1 MITMDM
7 AVSGFTLFQTLTP
20 ANMAVGEARLA
31 KSGALKADIDYF
43 RAHVGKV
50 KTADEFL
57 KDYRLLK
64 FALTSYQMEDQLNY
78 PARIKQILKDNPNDT
93 AALVNRMTNATYKT
107 MNADFN
113 FFRGGVAKLSDKTFI
128 DKMVANFTSASYQD
142 TISSSNPNVADAL
155 YFRNK
160 IGSITN
166 TYQIIGDAVL
176 FGVVKTA
183 LNIPAAAVTG
193 DVKRLKQWIE
203 GKLDMK
209 KLKDTDYIKKVLD
222 RFLVLKDVES
232 RKASG
237 GGLLDM
243 FA

>member
-1 MITMDM
+1 MDM
-7 AVSGFTLFQTLTP
+7 AVSGYTLFKTLTP
-20 ANMAVGEARLA
+20 ANMAAGQARLA
-31 KSGALKADIDYF
+31 KSGVVKADIDYF
-43 RAHVGKV
+43 RANIGKV
-50 KTADEFL
+50 KTPDEFL

-64 FALTSYQMEDQLNY
+64 FALTAYQMEDQLNY
-78 PARIKQILKDNPNDT
+78 PARIKQILKDNPNDS
-93 AALVNRMTNATYKT
+93 ASLVNRMTNATYKT

-113 FFRGGVAKLSDKTFI
+113 FFRGGVAKLSDKAFI
-128 DKMVANFTSASYQD
+128 DQLVSKYASAQYQ
-142 TISSSNPNVADAL
+142 TTVSNGNSNVADAL
-155 YFRNK
+155 YFRDK
-160 IGSITN
+160 IGSISN

-183 LNIPAAAVTG
+183 LNIPNAAVTG

-209 KLKDTDYIKKVLD
+209 KLKDSTYVGKLLD
-222 RFLVLKDVES
+222 RFLVLKDVET